1 MFCLFKDRSFTTF
14 RIPFLFVSF
23 LARKYI
29 QKLEPTTPTR
39 NTIKLIILKISKV
52 FIIYQSIGIMSDL
65 ALALVNMITKF
76 IDGGDDTDISKVF
89 DFCTTMMAGFNL
101 ALPVINSAIP
111 GINFAL
117 FNFTCFKLR
126 HSPRSLVKFLLAAF
140 PPGCLYALHF
150 YKKY

>member
-1 MFCLFKDRSFTTF
+1 MFCLFKYRSFTTF

-52 FIIYQSIGIMSDL
+52 FIIYQSIGIISDL

-76 IDGGDDTDISKVF
+76 IDGGDGANISKVF
-89 DFCTTMMAGFNL
+89 GFCTTMMAGFNL
-101 ALPVINSAIP
+101 ALPVF
-111 GINFAL
+111 NFAL

-140 PPGCLYALHF
+140 PPGCLYALHV